1 MFDKAVS
8 LKPRDAGIFLAAA
21 QFYWRRRRDASS
33 CMALHKQALRVDA
46 EHVPSLLSYARFLE
60 FDRKD
65 LKNAA
70 TFYQRAVEVKGAG
83 AEAAAE
89 ALGEAAR
96 FASDRLGNLDVA
108 EQALKRAMARTA
120 GQVRRTHVHAYM
132 AASHISAEAGA
143 GADGGAGRGGGAAL
157 WAHAGGRR

>member
-1 MFDKAVS
+1 M
-8 LKPRDAGIFLAAA
+8 
-21 QFYWRRRRDASS
+21 
-33 CMALHKQALRVDA
+33 
-46 EHVPSLLSYARFLE
+46 PSLLSYARFLE

-83 AEAAAE
+83 AEEAAE

-108 EQALKRAMARTA
+108 EQALKRAMERTA
-120 GQVRRTHVHAYM
+120 GQVRTTHVHAYM
-132 AASHISAEAGA
+132 AASHVSAEAGA